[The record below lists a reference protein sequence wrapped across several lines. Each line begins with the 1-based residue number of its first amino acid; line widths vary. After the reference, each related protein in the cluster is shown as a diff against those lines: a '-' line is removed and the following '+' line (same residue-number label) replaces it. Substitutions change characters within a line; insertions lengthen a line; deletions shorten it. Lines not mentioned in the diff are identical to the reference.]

1 MKSLQDKDYEIEQI
15 LGNILLVGVILSA
28 LFVLS
33 GGILYL
39 FQHGRATPQYS
50 VFSTGQNSLMELS
63 KVLHG
68 AAALQSLAVIQLGIL
83 TLIATPVLRVV
94 FSVVAF
100 LYEKDYL
107 YVIFTLI
114 VLGILLY
121 SLFM

>member
-1 MKSLQDKDYEIEQI
+1 MKSLRDKDHEIEQI
-15 LGNILLVGVILSA
+15 LGNILLAGVILSA

-39 FQHGRATPQYS
+39 FQHGRSLPQYT
-50 VFSTGQNSLMELS
+50 VFSAEQNSLMEFS
-63 KVLHG
+63 RVIHD
-68 AAALQSLAVIQLGIL
+68 AVALKSLAIIQLGIL

-107 YVIFTLI
+107 YVTFTLI

-121 SLFM
+121 SLFI